1 MRKALMRCKGGS
13 VLLAPACSNILS
25 VWRRVRFSPIIRED
39 GQSLEI
45 QSVTISTVLPCV
57 CVAECT
63 RILAEKR

>member
-13 VLLAPACSNILS
+13 MPLVCSNILS